1 MGCRTLTDTVQV
13 LGITCDNA
21 SCNDTMIEELIDQIG
36 EFPGE
41 ANRTRCFNH
50 IVALVAVRV
59 VRQFDVPKKDNMDGT
74 NDAENELRELAEGSD
89 IEEAVSQTE
98 WESTEG
104 DDEDDVDGVEWQDD
118 ETTVLDRETLNT
130 SLKLGRML
138 MIKVCREQKKTINKL
153 TSALQLRKISFAIIH
168 SSTILLPM
176 WFETLEKLKM
186 KAAKMPRD
194 VRTRWNSTYDM
205 LEFAVRYRVAIDEI
219 TGSKK
224 ADLHRYELDG
234 EEWRVAE
241 QLCAALKVRA
251 TCWTLELALTFY
263 GRCSKRRH
271 CSSLEQRQVSPP

>member
-1 MGCRTLTDTVQV
+1 M

-74 NDAENELRELAEGSD
+74 NDAKNELRELAEGSD

-138 MIKVCREQKKTINKL
+138 MIKVCREQKK
-153 TSALQLRKISFAIIH
+153 R
-168 SSTILLPM
+168 ST
-176 WFETLEKLKM
+176 
-186 KAAKMPRD
+186 
-194 VRTRWNSTYDM
+194 NSPQPC
-205 LEFAVRYRVAIDEI
+205 
-219 TGSKK
+219 S
-224 ADLHRYELDG
+224 
-234 EEWRVAE
+234 
-241 QLCAALKVRA
+241 
-251 TCWTLELALTFY
+251 
-263 GRCSKRRH
+263 SKRSRLQ
-271 CSSLEQRQVSPP
+271 SSIRARSCCQCGLRRWKS

>member
-59 VRQFDVPKKDNMDGT
+59 VRQFDVPKKHNMDGT

-89 IEEAVSQTE
+89 IKEAVSQTE

-104 DDEDDVDGVEWQDD
+104 DDKDDVDGVEWQDD
-118 ETTVLDRETLNT
+118 ETTVLDRDTLNT

-138 MIKVCREQKKTINKL
+138 MIKVCREQKK
-153 TSALQLRKISFAIIH
+153 R
-168 SSTILLPM
+168 ST
-176 WFETLEKLKM
+176 
-186 KAAKMPRD
+186 
-194 VRTRWNSTYDM
+194 NSP
-205 LEFAVRYRVAIDEI
+205 
-219 TGSKK
+219 
-224 ADLHRYELDG
+224 
-234 EEWRVAE
+234 
-241 QLCAALKVRA
+241 QP
-251 TCWTLELALTFY
+251 
-263 GRCSKRRH
+263 
-271 CSSLEQRQVSPP
+271 CSSERSRLQSSIRAQSCCRCGLRRWKS